1 MDEMIKIKSTSKHSA
16 SGADIVLR
24 EKETTRLIFKPELV
38 DNPHNKEASVRG
50 NFIFQKKGIKSDW
63 EDYKELDLT
72 KLRATEWIKLEL
84 KAGELFK
91 LITEL
96 NNYYKIFE
104 RYGIRLGE
112 TNFLITSQNIQQIIK
127 QLLQDKTSLNKL
139 IEQGGA
145 SILSETIKWLS
156 NLDNTSLML
165 SKLEEIKI
173 DDLQKMNSLIN
184 LNCMANILNRWE
196 ANKNNKSE
204 NFWQTLFKDN
214 SWVLAQIFAYP
225 MVIFQDK
232 AYVGGKGIDNR
243 GGNIVDFIYKN
254 NLTENSALIEIK
266 TPMTKLLSGQYRDNV
281 YSVSNDLSGSINQI
295 LTYKEELQR
304 NYSDLTRNSQHPFQ
318 SFNPQCIII
327 IGCLEIEQFTET
339 QKRSFEIFRND
350 FKNVDILTFDE
361 LFNKIEQLVQLLGGA
376 TK

>member
-1 MDEMIKIKSTSKHSA
+1 MDETIKIKSTSKHSA
-16 SGADIVLR
+16 IGNDIVLR
-24 EKETTRLIFKPELV
+24 EKETTRFIFRPELV

-50 NFIFQKKGIKSDW
+50 NFIFQKKGIKSNW
-63 EDYKELDLT
+63 EDCKTLDLT
-72 KLRATEWIKLEL
+72 KLKATEWIKLEL

-104 RYGIRLGE
+104 RYGIRIGE
-112 TNFLITSQNIQQIIK
+112 TNFLITSQNIQQIIS
-127 QLLQDKTSLNKL
+127 QLLQDKDSLNKL
-139 IEQGGA
+139 IDQGGTN
-145 SILSETIKWLS
+145 ILSETIRWLS
-156 NLDNTSLML
+156 GLADTRLIL
-165 SKLEEIKI
+165 AKLKEIKVG
-173 DDLQKMNSLIN
+173 DLQKMNSMIN
-184 LNCMANILNRWE
+184 LNCLTNILDTWKT
-196 ANKNNKSE
+196 NKNNKAE
-204 NFWQTLFKDN
+204 NFWQELFKDN

-266 TPMTKLLSGQYRDNV
+266 TPMTKLLSNQYRDNI

-304 NYSDLTRNSQHPFQ
+304 NFADLMRNSQHPFH
-318 SFNPQCIII
+318 SFNPKCIVI
-327 IGCLEIEQFTET
+327 IGCLETEKFTDT

-350 FKNVDILTFDE
+350 FKNVEILTFDE
-361 LFNKIEQLVQLLGGA
+361 LFNKVSQLVHLFGVA
-376 TK
+376 R

>member
-1 MDEMIKIKSTSKHSA
+1 MDETIKIKSTSKHSA
-16 SGADIVLR
+16 IGNDIVLR
-24 EKETTRLIFKPELV
+24 EKETTRFIFRPELV

-104 RYGIRLGE
+104 RYGIRIGE
-112 TNFLITSQNIQQIIK
+112 TNFLITSQNIQQIIN

-139 IEQGGA
+139 IDQGGA

-156 NLDNTSLML
+156 SLENTNLML
-165 SKLEEIKI
+165 AKLKDIKI

-184 LNCMANILNRWE
+184 LNFLTNILNIWK

-204 NFWQTLFKDN
+204 NFWQHLFKDN

-232 AYVGGKGIDNR
+232 AYVGGKGLDNR

-266 TPMTKLLSGQYRDNV
+266 TPITKLLSGQYRDNV

-295 LTYKEELQR
+295 LTYKAELQR
-304 NYSDLTRNSQHPFQ
+304 NLEDLLRNQRQSLH
-318 SFNPQCIII
+318 SFNPKCIVV
-327 IGCLEIEQFTET
+327 IGCLETEKFTDI
-339 QKRSFEIFRND
+339 QRRSFEMFRND
-350 FKNVDILTFDE
+350 LRSVEILTFDE
-361 LFNKIEQLVQLLGGA
+361 LFGKIDQLAQLLGA
-376 TK
+376 RYY

>member
-1 MDEMIKIKSTSKHSA
+1 MDEIIRIKSTSKHSA
-16 SGADIVLR
+16 SGDDIVLR
-24 EKETTRLIFKPELV
+24 EKEITRLVFRPELV
-38 DNPHNKEASVRG
+38 ENPHNKDASVRG
-50 NFIFQKKGIKSDW
+50 TFVFQKKNIKSAW
-63 EDYKELDLT
+63 EDCNTLPLS
-72 KLRATEWIKLEL
+72 KLKATEWIKLEL

-104 RYGIRLGE
+104 RYGIRIGE
-112 TNFLITSQNIQQIIK
+112 TNFLITTQNIQQIIN

-139 IEQGGA
+139 IDQGGA

-156 NLDNTSLML
+156 SLDNTSLML
-165 SKLEEIKI
+165 AKLKEIKI
-173 DDLQKMNSLIN
+173 DDLQKMNSMIN
-184 LNCMANILNRWE
+184 LNCLTNILNSWK

-204 NFWQTLFKDN
+204 NFWQTLFKEN

-266 TPMTKLLSGQYRDNV
+266 TPITKLLSGQYRDNV

-318 SFNPQCIII
+318 SFNPQCIVI
-327 IGCLEIEQFTET
+327 IGCLETEKFTET

-350 FKNVDILTFDE
+350 FKNVEILTFDE
-361 LFNKIEQLVQLLGGA
+361 LFNKVEQLVQLFGGE